1 MFDDLIKTND
11 EEIRIIIS
19 RKIINELYALH
30 GEVGI
35 EGATG
40 AVSELLKKSFAEQIK
55 YNLDQDKDYYNKVT
69 NKIFTDS

>member
-35 EGATG
+35 EALG

-55 YNLDQDKDYYNKVT
+55 YNLDQDKDYYNKQI
-69 NKIFTDS
+69 KEL